1 MFSVNFQK
9 RWLQRSLSAF
19 GRLKSGAPA
28 DQGQSMN
35 AFLKQAE
42 IQSSEASKTGLF
54 FIGVDREKLSV
65 VLLLLALMQC
75 GCARVQTAPQP
86 AGPVPLFLAFVCV
99 AIVGIVAN
107 ACLVSIVRTTHQEGS
122 SGTSDWKDMLEFSP
136 LTLGGFF
143 WRNLALWSLLSLFL
157 ELLMIRWISSEISI
171 FAYFKNFVLIACFL
185 GFGLGCYLSR
195 RKINLLLVLIP
206 MTVLAAFVRTPW
218 DGLRVMTSLLPTFV
232 GASAGTQVWGIPSG
246 VSFPLL
252 AAATAV
258 IVPIFGLI
266 AFCFVPLGQM
276 VGWYL
281 ENSRNGILAYSVNV
295 IAGLTGIAVYTT
307 LSFLSLPPSVW
318 FLCAGAL
325 LLLLLWRVPR
335 LRWASAVAFTSCIA
349 MLSLN
354 PPNHAKVY
362 WSPYQKLTL
371 IPREEGGQTVAYVL
385 NTNDSWYQ
393 QILDLSP
400 QFVQSHPQFFQ
411 SAPVEWNAY
420 NIPYHFF
427 PQPSSVLI
435 LGSGMGND
443 VAAALRNGAAEVTA
457 VEIDPLILKLG
468 RELHFEKPYSSPRV
482 RQITND
488 ARSYIQNS
496 NDRFDLIVFSLLD
509 SHTTSSN
516 FTNIRIDN
524 YVYTSEAL
532 QAAKHMLKP
541 AGVFIV
547 KFQVSTPWIA
557 GRLYALLA
565 QVFGHAPLQ
574 LEADS
579 SVYTT
584 GGRFF
589 VTGSEQRLAQ
599 ALSDPALAKYVEK
612 HRDMRMEPATLTTD
626 DWPYFYQRSPG
637 LPLPV
642 VVISSVLVLLCLALV
657 RDTGTQI
664 RSVRWHFFFLG
675 AGFLLLEAQIISKM
689 ALLFGTTWVVNSIVI
704 SGLLLLILTANLVVS
719 IEPNFPVFVAYGG
732 LFVTLSAGLLVP
744 LDKLLFSSLWAR
756 ILSAGI
762 VLCLPV
768 FFAGIV
774 FIKSFAREAFSGEAL
789 GSNLLGA
796 MVGGMLESV
805 SMWTGIRS
813 LLAFAAALYLASWLS
828 LAYGR
833 KAQQNPAALCPLGN
847 TIG

>member
-1 MFSVNFQK
+1 MK
-9 RWLQRSLSAF
+9 RS
-19 GRLKSGAPA
+19 
-28 DQGQSMN
+28 
-35 AFLKQAE
+35 
-42 IQSSEASKTGLF
+42 
-54 FIGVDREKLSV
+54 
-65 VLLLLALMQC
+65 VLLLLFTLLQC
-75 GCARVQTAPQP
+75 GCARVQNAPQS

-99 AIVGIVAN
+99 VIVGIIAN
-107 ACLVSIVRTTHQEGS
+107 ACLVSIVRTSRREGS
-122 SGTSDWKDMLEFSP
+122 IGTSDWKDKLEFSP
-136 LTLGGFF
+136 PTLGGFS
-143 WRNLALWSLLSLFL
+143 WRNLALWSLLSMFL

-206 MTVLAAFVRTPW
+206 MTVLTAFIRVPW
-218 DGLRVMTSLLPTFV
+218 DGLREMTSLLPTFI

-258 IVPIFGLI
+258 VVPIFGLI
-266 AFCFVPLGQM
+266 AFCFVPLGQL

-281 ENSRNGILAYSVNV
+281 ENSGNGIQAYSINV
-295 IAGLTGIAVYTT
+295 IAALTGIAVYTV
-307 LSFLSLPPSVW
+307 LSFLSQPPGVW
-318 FLCAGAL
+318 FLLAGAL
-325 LLLLLWRVPR
+325 MLLLLWRVPR
-335 LRWASAVAFTSCIA
+335 LRWTSAVAFLFCIA
-349 MLSLN
+349 MLSLK
-354 PPNHAKVY
+354 PPNNAKVY

-371 IPREEGGQTVAYVL
+371 IPLEEAGQAVAYIL

-400 QFVQSHPQFFQ
+400 QFVESHPKFFQ
-411 SAPVEWNAY
+411 SVPVEWNAY
-420 NIPYHFF
+420 NIPYHFY
-427 PQPSSVLI
+427 PRPPTVLI

-468 RELHFEKPYSSPRV
+468 REFHFEKPYSSPRV
-482 RQITND
+482 RQIRDD

-496 NDRFDLIVFSLLD
+496 SDRFDLIVFSLLD

-541 AGVFIV
+541 DGVFIV

-557 GRLYALLA
+557 GRLYALLS

-574 LEADS
+574 LEADPS
-579 SVYTT
+579 LYTT

-589 VTGSEQRLAQ
+589 ITGSEQRVAQ
-599 ALSDPALAKYVEK
+599 ALSGPALSQYVEQ
-612 HRDMRMEPATLTTD
+612 HRDMRMEPARVTTD

-642 VVISSVLVLLCLALV
+642 VVISAVLVLLCLALV
-657 RDTGTQI
+657 RDTGTPI
-664 RSVRWHFFFLG
+664 RSLRWHFFFLG

-689 ALLFGTTWVVNSIVI
+689 ALLFGTTWLVNSIVI
-704 SGLLLLILTANLVVS
+704 SGLLLLILVANIVVS
-719 IEPNFPVFVAYGG
+719 VRPAVPVLAAYSG
-732 LFVTLSAGLLVP
+732 LFVTLLAGLLVP

-756 ILSAGI
+756 ILSAAM

-768 FFAGIV
+768 FFAATV
-774 FIKSFAREAFSGEAL
+774 FIKSFAGAAFSGDTL

-813 LLAFAAALYLASWLS
+813 LLVFAAGLYIASWVA
-828 LAYGR
+828 LAYG
-833 KAQQNPAALCPLGN
+833 KMTEQKSPGASLVN
-847 TIG
+847 TAR